1 MLTTNH
7 GAPMRESLVETL
19 IGAAVVLVAALFLWF
34 ALARGGDVQTG
45 GADRE
50 LGARFSSVSGVDR
63 GADVRIAG
71 VKVGV
76 VRAISLDR
84 QTNEALLTM
93 GVDGEIDIF
102 EDAVA
107 RIQTDGL
114 LGGAYIA
121 LDPGYDAFSLGPVP
135 ECGVGEGLFDS
146 TGCSMIANTQGSV
159 DLLTLFASFA
169 TGGGDSDSSSSSDDD
184 LGGYPE

>member
-1 MLTTNH
+1 
-7 GAPMRESLVETL
+7 MRESTTETL
-19 IGAAVVLVAALFLWF
+19 IGAAVVIVALTFLWF
-34 ALARGGDVQTG
+34 ALARGGDVSTG
-45 GADRE
+45 NSDRQ
-50 LGARFSSVSGVDR
+50 LGARFSSVSGIDR

-76 VRAISLDR
+76 IRSIGLDR
-84 QTNEALLTM
+84 RTNEALVTM
-93 GVDGEIDIF
+93 AVDDQIEVF

-114 LGGAYIA
+114 LGGAYVS
-121 LDPGYDAFSLGPVP
+121 LDPGYDAFSLGPVAA
-135 ECGVGEGLFDS
+135 CGATESLFDG

-169 TGGGDSDSSSSSDDD
+169 SGGDGGNGSSQSTSDE

>member
-1 MLTTNH
+1 
-7 GAPMRESLVETL
+7 MRESFVETL
-19 IGAAVVLVAALFLWF
+19 IGAAVVIVAGVFLWF
-34 ALARGGDVQTG
+34 ALARGGDVPTG
-45 GADRE
+45 DADRE
-50 LGARFSSVSGVDR
+50 LGARFSSVSGIDR

-76 VRAISLDR
+76 VRAIRLDNE
-84 QTNEALLTM
+84 TNEALLTM
-93 GVDGEIDIF
+93 NVNSGINIF

-121 LDPGYDAFSLGPVP
+121 LDPGYDAFSLGPVGQ
-135 ECGVGEGLFDS
+135 CGASETLFDG
-146 TGCSMIANTQGSV
+146 TGCSMVANTQGSV

-169 TGGGDSDSSSSSDDD
+169 NGGGGDDGGSEPAQDD

>member
-1 MLTTNH
+1 
-7 GAPMRESLVETL
+7 MRESLVETL
-19 IGAAVVLVAALFLWF
+19 IGAVVVVVAAAFLWF
-34 ALARGGDVQTG
+34 ALARGGEVSTG
-45 GADRE
+45 NADQE
-50 LGARFSSVSGVDR
+50 IGARFSSVSGVDR

-76 VRAISLDR
+76 VRAIRLDR
-84 QTNEALLTM
+84 RTNEALLTM
-93 GVDGEIDIF
+93 AVDDGIEVF

-121 LDPGYDAFSLGPVP
+121 LDPGYDAFSLGPVSACN
-135 ECGVGEGLFDS
+135 EGEALFDG

-169 TGGGDSDSSSSSDDD
+169 SGGSGGSEAETSAQDN

>member
-1 MLTTNH
+1 
-7 GAPMRESLVETL
+7 MRESLVETL
-19 IGAAVVLVAALFLWF
+19 IGAAVIVVAGIFLWF
-34 ALARGGDVQTG
+34 ALARGGDAPG
-45 GADRE
+45 GTSDRE
-50 LGARFSSVSGVDR
+50 IGARFSSVSGVDR
-63 GADVRIAG
+63 GADVRVAG

-76 VRAISLDR
+76 VRAIRLDKE
-84 QTNEALLTM
+84 TNEALLTM
-93 GVDGEIDIF
+93 GVDDGIDIF

-121 LDPGYDAFSLGPVP
+121 LDPGYDAFDLGPVP
-135 ECGVGEGLFDS
+135 NCGTGERLFDQS
-146 TGCSMIANTQGSV
+146 GCSMIANTQGSV

-169 TGGGDSDSSSSSDDD
+169 SGGDGGSSGNQDGQDD